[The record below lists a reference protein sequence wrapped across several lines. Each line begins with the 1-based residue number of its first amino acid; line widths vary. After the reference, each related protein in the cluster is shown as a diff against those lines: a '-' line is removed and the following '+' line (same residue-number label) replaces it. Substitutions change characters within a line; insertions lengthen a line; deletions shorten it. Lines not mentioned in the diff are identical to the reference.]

1 MKRFID
7 SEAIEEAGLTEDA
20 AQAGQRVKRRRRSLH
35 RRSSLQT
42 PISPE
47 IRFDI
52 SLHDVSDIVSLPVR
66 QRGRG
71 GAR

>member
-20 AQAGQRVKRRRRSLH
+20 AQAGQRVKRRRSLH